1 MREYRYPFRALAG
14 DYLRSFTGA
23 LVGFGVLL
31 SVPPSPAIILI
42 FGSVAGLCSFFGY
55 RTVQRHVTRVA
66 VSDDGLC
73 NAGFATRVLPWQD
86 LRTMKLRYYGTRRQ
100 DRGLG
105 GFMQLTLR
113 GDAMSFTYESSMEG
127 FNYIVWRAAKAL
139 RANGAPVDPT
149 SAGNLLALGVDAD
162 SDTPPPETA

>member
-1 MREYRYPFRALAG
+1 MKEYRYPLRALAG
-14 DYLRSFTGA
+14 DYMRSLTGA
-23 LVGFGVLL
+23 VVGFGVML

-55 RTVQRHVTRVA
+55 RTIQRHLTRVA
-66 VSDDGLC
+66 VSESGICDSGI
-73 NAGFATRVLPWQD
+73 GTRIIPWEELQVL
-86 LRTMKLRYYGTRRQ
+86 KLRYYGTRRQ
-100 DRGLG
+100 ERGEG

-113 GDAMSFTYESSMEG
+113 GVTSTLTYESTMEG

-139 RANGAPVDPT
+139 RANSNAVDPT

-162 SDTPPPETA
+162 SDTPPPED

>member
-1 MREYRYPFRALAG
+1 MKEYRYPFRALAG
-14 DYLRSFTGA
+14 DYLRSLTGA

-55 RTVQRHVTRVA
+55 RTIKRHLTRVA
-66 VSDDGLC
+66 VSD
-73 NAGFATRVLPWQD
+73 AGICDAGIGTRIISWEELQVL
-86 LRTMKLRYYGTRRQ
+86 KLRYYGTKRQ
-100 DRGLG
+100 ERGHG

-113 GDAMSFTYESSMEG
+113 GVTNSLTYESSMEG
-127 FNYIVWRAAKAL
+127 FNFIVWRAAKAL
-139 RANGAPVDPT
+139 RANGNPVDPT

-162 SDTPPPETA
+162 SDTPPPED